1 MKHNITIV
9 DLRETWN
16 VIMLATSK
24 SNSICPFTLKS
35 IAQIKHEDLAV
46 IYETTNLLLTTDQ
59 SSDDAG
65 EVECGH
71 SCMLANLVSYLHD
84 NGGGAKLCPV
94 CQLSP
99 ASVICDFPSSDF
111 LTRTH
116 GSDGYGCRI
125 ISFRYGTITYF
136 LWVQSPPRSS
146 SSSYEKIFRGRNV
159 NAFDRIC
166 SVLGI
171 DVKSGL
177 KVRDLNLTEDYFVA
191 IDWFL
196 WSDYSGD
203 PQRKGY
209 PPSYGKECIKEQ

>member
-1 MKHNITIV
+1 MKHNIVRTIV

-191 IDWFL
+191 IDWF
-196 WSDYSGD
+196 
-203 PQRKGY
+203 
-209 PPSYGKECIKEQ
+209 

>member
-1 MKHNITIV
+1 
-9 DLRETWN
+9 
-16 VIMLATSK
+16 MLATSK

-111 LTRTH
+111 LTRPSAQSNRN
-116 GSDGYGCRI
+116 GSVDNGGRI
-125 ISFRYGTITYF
+125 ISFRYGTITYC
-136 LWVQSPPRSS
+136 LWVQSPPQLSA
-146 SSSYEKIFRGRNV
+146 SSYERMFRGRNE
-159 NAFDRIC
+159 NALDRIY
-166 SVLGI
+166 SVLGM

-191 IDWFL
+191 ID
-196 WSDYSGD
+196 
-203 PQRKGY
+203 
-209 PPSYGKECIKEQ
+209 

>member
-1 MKHNITIV
+1 
-9 DLRETWN
+9 
-16 VIMLATSK
+16 MLATSK

-46 IYETTNLLLTTDQ
+46 IYETTNLPLTTDQ
-59 SSDDAG
+59 SSDDGSAEAR

-116 GSDGYGCRI
+116 HGSDGNGGRI

-159 NAFDRIC
+159 NALDRIC
-166 SVLGI
+166 SVLGM

-177 KVRDLNLTEDYFVA
+177 KVRDLNLTEDYFVTNWL
-191 IDWFL
+191 IFMVRL
-196 WSDYSGD
+196 L
-203 PQRKGY
+203 R
-209 PPSYGKECIKEQ
+209 